1 MLEALATFLLV
12 SMIKIIGMLFK
23 CAPSGPQK
31 HKTKESDGLHIKY
44 HSMHSSNTTN
54 TTTCKK
60 LTSDNAK
67 QIIFLSW
74 Q

>member
-12 SMIKIIGMLFK
+12 NMIKIIGMLFK

-44 HSMHSSNTTN
+44 HSMHNLSKVCLGEFHGYHRSS
-54 TTTCKK
+54 
-60 LTSDNAK
+60 SSHHR
-67 QIIFLSW
+67 IR
-74 Q
+74 